1 MSLSLLRTLP
11 ADLGPDTGSYTAI
24 VVKTDPLMVF
34 LPGFDRV
41 HEWGPCILLA
51 GGAEPPA
58 PGDTA
63 LVTITP
69 DATLWLHQVAA

>member
-11 ADLGPDTGSYTAI
+11 ADLGPDVGSFTAI
-24 VVKTDPLMVF
+24 VVKTEPLMVYI
-34 LPGFDRV
+34 PAFDRR
-41 HEWGPCILLA
+41 HEWGPCVLLA
-51 GGAEPPA
+51 GGDTPPA
-58 PGDTA
+58 VDDVA